1 MTKTQRRHRLP
12 SRIGLTLLACI
23 AGSAAAAET
32 SVDDVVADDPGVRV
46 APKPNNTYV
55 VDGET
60 VTFVDLENRLTVK
73 KPSRIVIEFS
83 RQTKSASCAIMLG
96 IELAVPI
103 WTRSYNGRMKRLQID
118 AKSDDLK
125 TIERCR

>member
-1 MTKTQRRHRLP
+1 MQARQKLIA
-12 SRIGLTLLACI
+12 SLALALVVCVGGR
-23 AGSAAAAET
+23 AFAADGDNDAA
-32 SVDDVVADDPGVRV
+32 ADDPGVRV
-46 APKPNNTYV
+46 SPKPNNSYV

-60 VTFVDLENRLTVK
+60 VSFVDLENRLTAK

-96 IELAVPI
+96 IELGVPV

-125 TIERCR
+125 TIDRCR

>member
-1 MTKTQRRHRLP
+1 MQTRLKFIA
-12 SRIGLTLLACI
+12 SLALTLVMCAGGRVI
-23 AGSAAAAET
+23 AADGDDDAA
-32 SVDDVVADDPGVRV
+32 ADDPGVRV

-60 VTFVDLENRLTVK
+60 VTFVDLENRLTAK

-96 IELAVPI
+96 IEIGVPI

-118 AKSDDLK
+118 AKSEDLK
-125 TIERCR
+125 TIDRCRST